1 MTNKKFKVAAMSM
14 ALTACVAA
22 QPLIANAADEN
33 INSTDANVNESHSE
47 GESTASAPV
56 AAASV
61 SSDPVTNQQSE
72 GAVDVIGDPDI
83 SVDYNHDNDKVTKD
97 DSSTTT
103 ESTGPVNRDVPKESE
118 PGAQQPSGDG
128 QQTEGNG
135 QQTET
140 DLNNEQEGS
149 KDGGSET
156 EKTPIG
162 EAEKTETETK
172 DTKLVLGEPTTT
184 TTTTTNPD
192 GSTTTTTTTTTD
204 AALET
209 TTKVE
214 GEASAKTEEDSSEDV
229 KKESLK

>member
-33 INSTDANVNESHSE
+33 INSTDANVNESQSE

-61 SSDPVTNQQSE
+61 SSDPETNQQSE

-83 SVDYNHDNDKVTKD
+83 SVDYNHDKDKVTKD

-128 QQTEGNG
+128 QQDGNH
-135 QQTET
+135 ET
-140 DLNNEQEGS
+140 DLNNEQKKAS
-149 KDGGSET
+149 
-156 EKTPIG
+156 
-162 EAEKTETETK
+162 
-172 DTKLVLGEPTTT
+172 LRPT
-184 TTTTTNPD
+184 
-192 GSTTTTTTTTTD
+192 
-204 AALET
+204 
-209 TTKVE
+209 
-214 GEASAKTEEDSSEDV
+214 
-229 KKESLK
+229 